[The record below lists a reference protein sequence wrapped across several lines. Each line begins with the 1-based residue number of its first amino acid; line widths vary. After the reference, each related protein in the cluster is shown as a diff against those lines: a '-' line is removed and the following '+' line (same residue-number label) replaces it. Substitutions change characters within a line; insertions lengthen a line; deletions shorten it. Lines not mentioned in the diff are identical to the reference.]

1 MEMINLSSEVIKE
14 FFMQELVLLMKKYEQ
29 LDEIMVQKI
38 EMLLKHLTS
47 KKDGNI
53 LNIDDFITMANQI
66 PDEYAQDE
74 DFVEFYFSYCDE
86 IQSIEID
93 GAAELYKTL
102 IQEGYVMNSDV
113 VIYSEESYLES
124 IAEDKLDEILD
135 DSYEVE
141 RLISK
146 ESLAYYFAEDV
157 SKTTV
162 ARELLE
168 TTDAAE
174 ILGIDEETLF
184 ESEEGVCY
192 KYGIL

>member
-1 MEMINLSSEVIKE
+1 MINLSSNVIKN

-29 LDEIMVQKI
+29 LEETMVRKI

-47 KKDGNI
+47 KKDDNA
-53 LNIDDFITMANQI
+53 LSIDDLIVMAKQI
-66 PDEYAQDE
+66 PDELGQNE
-74 DFVEFYFSYCDE
+74 DFLEFYFNYCDE

-93 GAAELYKTL
+93 DATELYNTL
-102 IQEGYVMNSDV
+102 IHDGYVMNNDV
-113 VIYSEESYLES
+113 VIYSEERYLES
-124 IAEDKLDEILD
+124 IAEDKLDEMLD

-146 ESLAYYFAEDV
+146 ESLAYYFAEDM

-192 KYGIL
+192 KYGIF